1 MPQPLVKSYLAKRCV
16 LHYVQNAR
24 NILTKHNT
32 IIMYSTATL
41 RGHSMAVTSV
51 DWKLIGQQ
59 SIIATCADD
68 RV

>member
-1 MPQPLVKSYLAKRCV
+1 MYTALSCKYFYKTHC
-16 LHYVQNAR
+16 
-24 NILTKHNT
+24 
-32 IIMYSTATL
+32 IMYNVHRKYDSIPYSTTIL
-41 RGHSMAVTSV
+41 HGHSLAVTSV